1 MLNLSHYIIILKI
14 ILCNSQQY
22 RFIYS
27 LISNGILSP
36 QYLNSTLK
44 NDLLGNIWER
54 ENFLLDI
61 GIRSQFLLG
70 KRNRERYKT
79 FLFFEYL
86 PSELN
91 IFSFNFVNNLLSTQS
106 FLNGLYQNG
115 PQLNNWGKNISKS
128 TYYYNYYGTF
138 DINQNSSLPNQIQL
152 FPINIKSNKNLDF
165 FYIFNKSEC
174 NPFFINILEENKNS
188 LIIKNTFNNFINN
201 WGKTIKNY
209 YPEIILNNFDDL
221 YSFSKSYLSNFYNGN
236 NISIND
242 NLFFED
248 LYRII
253 DIYYFDYV
261 NGDDTRMFSKFLLNS
276 IWPSIKIGIKNRIF
290 KDTNSTA
297 TYSIDFP
304 KMILFSI
311 DELHIAT
318 FFKLLN
324 ETFNLNITDYKSS
337 SVKFSSSLNFEIMR
351 SSQNYLI
358 YLLLNDNKYGP
369 FSLDYF
375 FNSIDNKVLS
385 NFQIKNFCTDKEDK
399 VLYIYKVAS
408 SILGGICLIFLILSA
423 ITLLICLIFYEKR
436 EKRKD
441 KHVKIDL
448 NTPKTDLRND
458 VIKLR
463 NI

>member
-1 MLNLSHYIIILKI
+1 
-14 ILCNSQQY
+14 
-22 RFIYS
+22 
-27 LISNGILSP
+27 
-36 QYLNSTLK
+36 
-44 NDLLGNIWER
+44 
-54 ENFLLDI
+54 
-61 GIRSQFLLG
+61 
-70 KRNRERYKT
+70 
-79 FLFFEYL
+79 
-86 PSELN
+86 
-91 IFSFNFVNNLLSTQS
+91 
-106 FLNGLYQNG
+106 
-115 PQLNNWGKNISKS
+115 
-128 TYYYNYYGTF
+128 
-138 DINQNSSLPNQIQL
+138 
-152 FPINIKSNKNLDF
+152 
-165 FYIFNKSEC
+165 
-174 NPFFINILEENKNS
+174 
-188 LIIKNTFNNFINN
+188 
-201 WGKTIKNY
+201 
-209 YPEIILNNFDDL
+209 
-221 YSFSKSYLSNFYNGN
+221 
-236 NISIND
+236 
-242 NLFFED
+242 
-248 LYRII
+248 
-253 DIYYFDYV
+253 
-261 NGDDTRMFSKFLLNS
+261 
-276 IWPSIKIGIKNRIF
+276 
-290 KDTNSTA
+290 
-297 TYSIDFP
+297 
-304 KMILFSI
+304 MILFSI